1 MNAPIVRRCLWI
13 ASLALL
19 MVLLGASKISAQAT
33 PQVGTVC
40 VLAYED
46 ANRNNIRDPGEAA
59 LGDVSFSLMLN
70 SNVMVA
76 NHVAVRGEP
85 FCFEN
90 LPAQQYTLSFESMT
104 YIPINPAPLTF
115 ALAGK
120 QRVTYEFGAAVRPP
134 DGFVSP
140 AESII
145 YVPMTPSV
153 RVALSL
159 GSALLVMA
167 IFSGFGMA
175 IYGVLLYRRPNYSV
189 SSTST
194 QYAISRRAAK
204 AARRSVKVDLG
215 DKRGKRKTEVR
226 EFDTIPA
233 PRSEKYN
240 DLDAE

>member
-1 MNAPIVRRCLWI
+1 MNGPIVRRCVWI

-19 MVLLGASKISAQAT
+19 MTIISAKSISAQAT

-46 ANRNNIRDPGEAA
+46 VNRNNTRDPGEAA

-70 SNVMVA
+70 SNVVVA
-76 NHVAVRGEP
+76 NHVAVRGEL
-85 FCFEN
+85 FCFQN
-90 LPAQQYTLSFESMT
+90 LPAQQYTLGFESMA

-115 ALAGK
+115 ALAGG
-120 QRVTYEFGAAVRPP
+120 QRVTYEFGATVRPP
-134 DGFVSP
+134 DGFMP
-140 AESII
+140 AAESII

-159 GSALLVMA
+159 GGALLVMA
-167 IFSGFGMA
+167 IFSGIGMA
-175 IYGVLLYRRPNYSV
+175 IYGALLYRRPNYTV
-189 SSTST
+189 SNTST

-215 DKRGKRKTEVR
+215 DKRSRRKAEVR